1 MPSFPVRL
9 FLAIVT
15 PIFCFFFF
23 PPAWLFTVIL
33 SYFYPT
39 IEAVVRKSPNSM
51 FIGWCVAFIW
61 AVNSKD
67 LSQGVKM
74 KSSSFIYPDFKNNS
88 EKETAYEKPE
98 LLVIEDSQS
107 SKKTKEC
114 PFCAEEIM
122 QSAILCKH
130 CKSDLR

>member
-1 MPSFPVRL
+1 
-9 FLAIVT
+9 
-15 PIFCFFFF
+15 
-23 PPAWLFTVIL
+23 
-33 SYFYPT
+33 
-39 IEAVVRKSPNSM
+39 
-51 FIGWCVAFIW
+51 
-61 AVNSKD
+61 
-67 LSQGVKM
+67 M